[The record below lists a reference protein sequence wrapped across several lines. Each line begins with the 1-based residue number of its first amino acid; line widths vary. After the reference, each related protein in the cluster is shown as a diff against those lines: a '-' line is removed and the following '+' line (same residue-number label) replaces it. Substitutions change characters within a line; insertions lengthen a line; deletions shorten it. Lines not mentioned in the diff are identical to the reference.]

1 MEGAGDGAVAGV
13 SKSSGRIDTAHLQ
26 RAHDSGIGLH
36 LTRGEIKAVK
46 IMEALAPGMDLP
58 GNVCDSVRC
67 LAVNVEMNAEW
78 L

>member
-26 RAHDSGIGLH
+26 ARPRLRIGLH
-36 LTRGEIKAVK
+36 LTWGEIKAVK

-58 GNVCDSVRC
+58 GNVCDSVR
-67 LAVNVEMNAEW
+67 AW
-78 L
+78 R